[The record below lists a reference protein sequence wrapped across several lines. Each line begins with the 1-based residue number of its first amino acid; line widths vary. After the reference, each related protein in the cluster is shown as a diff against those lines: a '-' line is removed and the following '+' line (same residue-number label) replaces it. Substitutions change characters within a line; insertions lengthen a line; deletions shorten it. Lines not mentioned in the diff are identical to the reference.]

1 MPDDI
6 ETLIPAPGRNIFPFM
21 AQVQQIVRQHAN
33 NDETIIKYAEK
44 SARALG
50 LSPDIAAQL
59 TAWPRKTV
67 IEFAGQLYDSFACR
81 KSAGLFDN
89 DEQEWLRAFF
99 KVTS

>member
-1 MPDDI
+1 
-6 ETLIPAPGRNIFPFM
+6 M

-33 NDETIIKYAEK
+33 NDEEIIKYAEK

-81 KSAGLFDN
+81 KSAGLVDN
-89 DEQEWLRAFF
+89 EDQEGLR
-99 KVTS
+99 TRI